1 MKKKGCLIP
10 VLVVLISFIVL
21 LVVIMKTG
29 MNNVETSDNTSNNK
43 TQIIF
48 DAEKYSRMTKEN
60 LISDLGEPAS
70 TEDWTNKTSRGDFE
84 VTTLSYDINLNHYE
98 FIIADDSVVRLSIYS
113 NAYWNSE
120 GDRFAINGGKE
131 DICKSFNITLGENV
145 KRTTDN
151 NITYTLS
158 PVNDKVA
165 MFDVQDISSNTYGF
179 VKITY
184 NLNYFD

>member
-10 VLVVLISFIVL
+10 VLVVLIIFIVL
-21 LVVIMKTG
+21 LVVIMKAG
-29 MNNVETSDNTSNNK
+29 MNDVETSDNASNNQ

-70 TEDWTNKTSRGDFE
+70 TEDWTNKTSKGDFE
-84 VTTLSYDINLNHYE
+84 VTTLSYDINSNHCE

-113 NAYWNSE
+113 NAYWNGE
-120 GDRFAINGGKE
+120 GDRFTINGEKE

-151 NITYTLS
+151 NITYKLS